1 MQVLSLIAVLTAPL
15 SAVAIPT
22 GNLGRSSNGQV
33 AARQGPVAP
42 TPCVRQDPPP
52 TQEELEVRF
61 NDFVEAFVGESKSIA
76 KAFEYIAE
84 DYINHNPMAENG
96 FQSAWDIL
104 SPFWDSSPTT
114 YIRHMID
121 GDMSWVNYGS
131 SFGQIVDR
139 FRWEGGCIAEH
150 WDQGEQYPTA

>member
-1 MQVLSLIAVLTAPL
+1 MQVLSLVAVLTAPL

-22 GNLGRSSNGQV
+22 GDLGRSSNGQV

-84 DYINHNPMAENG
+84 DYIVC
-96 FQSAWDIL
+96 QSSI
-104 SPFWDSSPTT
+104 S
-114 YIRHMID
+114 
-121 GDMSWVNYGS
+121 
-131 SFGQIVDR
+131 R
-139 FRWEGGCIAEH
+139 FLIK
-150 WDQGEQYPTA
+150 T